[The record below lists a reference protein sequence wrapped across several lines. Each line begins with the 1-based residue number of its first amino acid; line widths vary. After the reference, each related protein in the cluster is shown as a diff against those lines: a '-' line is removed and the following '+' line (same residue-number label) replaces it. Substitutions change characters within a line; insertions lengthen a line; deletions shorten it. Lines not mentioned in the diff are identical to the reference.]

1 MKDLIHYITHD
12 KLDTKMIQKFEKI
25 MTSTLDFDLI
35 SSGPSEFIQFLLY
48 DLYMNN
54 KGIIA
59 KFRLKKIIDIVE
71 NCAIWVAKMC
81 NHFEKYSCKA
91 PNHIAVA
98 CLLIGYEMTKDNKK
112 LSSNEK
118 EFFVEWLEFIFV
130 RVGKNPEEKK
140 SIDNLYQD
148 IYASFVKFKTMEYK
162 NLMKYHELYFD

>member
-1 MKDLIHYITHD
+1 
-12 KLDTKMIQKFEKI
+12 
-25 MTSTLDFDLI
+25 
-35 SSGPSEFIQFLLY
+35 
-48 DLYMNN
+48 
-54 KGIIA
+54 
-59 KFRLKKIIDIVE
+59 
-71 NCAIWVAKMC
+71 
-81 NHFEKYSCKA
+81 
-91 PNHIAVA
+91 
-98 CLLIGYEMTKDNKK
+98 MTKDNKK